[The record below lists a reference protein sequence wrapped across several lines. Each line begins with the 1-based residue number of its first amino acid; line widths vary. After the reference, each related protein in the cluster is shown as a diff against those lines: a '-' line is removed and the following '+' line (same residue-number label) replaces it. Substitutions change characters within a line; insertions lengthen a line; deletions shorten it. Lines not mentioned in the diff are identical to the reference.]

1 MEGTLYI
8 ISTPIGNLKDITHR
22 ALDILKSVDFLACED
37 TRVTRKLLSHYK
49 ISSKLLSYNDINEKS
64 MVGKL
69 IKRLSNNENIGL
81 VSDAGTPGISDPGYR
96 LVNACHIK
104 KINVV
109 SIPGASSVIASLSVS
124 GLPTDNFY
132 FCGFLPKKKGRKTK
146 FESLLSIPGT
156 IVIFESPYRVLK
168 TTIKDESAFDVKYGN
183 TDLSIGYVLR
193 YYFYTAIDLESEE
206 NVLISMDQ
214 SSFDMPENID
224 GINLVRNVI
233 SIISG
238 MSFGSVEYREFVNKY
253 FDGCIDLSKIN
264 GSCVTPSVYEPV

>member
-1 MEGTLYI
+1 MQANLNFQKTI
-8 ISTPIGNLKDITHR
+8 NLKIMNS
-22 ALDILKSVDFLACED
+22 I
-37 TRVTRKLLSHYK
+37 LLSLIYFSL
-49 ISSKLLSYNDINEKS
+49 ISCSSKNDSISVETDLQVES
-64 MVGKL
+64 IEL
-69 IKRLSNNENIGL
+69 PALRTNN
-81 VSDAGTPGISDPGYR
+81 SFT
-96 LVNACHIK
+96 
-104 KINVV
+104 
-109 SIPGASSVIASLSVS
+109 
-124 GLPTDNFY
+124 T
-132 FCGFLPKKKGRKTK
+132 
-146 FESLLSIPGT
+146 
-156 IVIFESPYRVLK
+156 PYRVLK

-264 GSCVTPSVYEPV
+264 GSCVTPSVYEPVCACNGFTYSNRYEAECDGIVVFREGPCN

>member
-1 MEGTLYI
+1 MGGTLYI

-22 ALDILKSVDFLACED
+22 ALDILKSVDVLACED

-49 ISSKLLSYNDINEKS
+49 ISSNLLSYNDINEKS
-64 MVGKL
+64 MVEKL

-104 KINVV
+104 NINVV
-109 SIPGASSVIASLSVS
+109 SIPGASSVIASLSIS

-146 FESLLSIPGT
+146 FESLLSIPAT

-168 TTIKDESAFDVKYGN
+168 TLNDIYSSMSNRVVSVCKELTKIHESVFLGNVKDIIDDFDNNNKLKGEF
-183 TDLSIGYVLR
+183 I
-193 YYFYTAIDLESEE
+193 I
-206 NVLISMDQ
+206 LISK
-214 SSFDMPENID
+214 E
-224 GINLVRNVI
+224 GYKL
-233 SIISG
+233 
-238 MSFGSVEYREFVNKY
+238 
-253 FDGCIDLSKIN
+253 
-264 GSCVTPSVYEPV
+264 